1 MNEIGLRWRA
11 RIGSLKLL
19 AGGVLLG
26 VAIMLIVEVGQ
37 LSTALKN
44 PGKPQT
50 IAVEQLVDGSV
61 GVGRYVTVSG
71 YALYDAGYEQTKD
84 GTKIATYYLLL
95 DDDTGHLIAV
105 EAPAVL
111 PAARQP
117 GSVTLTGMT
126 RSTPTEL
133 NKLIQSD
140 MPTFEQAGFATTP
153 RLYLAENEAP
163 PNKTSVLA
171 MVLVLGALAIVCI
184 VPFFFPGAVFV
195 PRPVD
200 PTVAPSSAKDMM
212 AGVRIT
218 GRLHQLKQVEPTIEF
233 SKRAQKFKNAV
244 ANIIPLPQSNLLI
257 HIRYVVKTRLYGVVT
272 VSKRESDWGVFITSD
287 KVIDIEPGK
296 LYGWRDRWAVRFR
309 YKGRG
314 DKQETLFASLD
325 HAAAQAGL
333 VELLQKTG
341 FTVTTTLS

>member
-1 MNEIGLRWRA
+1 MNETTLRWRA

-71 YALYDAGYEQTKD
+71 YALYDAGYEETKD
-84 GTKIATYYLLL
+84 GRKVASYYLLL
-95 DDDTGHLIAV
+95 EDDTGHLIAV
-105 EAPAVL
+105 KAPAVL
-111 PAARQP
+111 PARQP

-126 RSTPTEL
+126 RNTPTEL
-133 NKLIQSD
+133 NELIQSD
-140 MPTFEQAGFATTP
+140 MPTFEQAGFTTTP
-153 RLYLAENEAP
+153 RLYLAENEMP

-171 MVLVLGALAIVCI
+171 MMLVLGALTFVCI
-184 VPFFFPGAVFV
+184 VPFFFPGTVFV

-200 PTVAPSSAKDMM
+200 PTIAPSSAKDMM
-212 AGVRIT
+212 AGVRVT
-218 GRLHQLKQVEPTIEF
+218 GRLHQLKRVEPTIEF

-244 ANIIPLPQSNLLI
+244 ANVIPLPQNNLLI
-257 HIRYVVKTRLYGVVT
+257 HIRYVVRTRLYGVVT
-272 VSKRESDWGVFITSD
+272 VSKRESDWGVFITGD

-325 HAAAQAGL
+325 HAAAQADLVGL
-333 VELLQKTG
+333 LHKTG
-341 FTVTTTLS
+341 FAVGTGITL